1 MTSGLAMRM
10 KMNMMNK
17 RQCIEKK
24 IQQKKIYQQ
33 NIDRTLRLV
42 RRNEMKRIYQENI
55 DRELRLVR
63 RNRIRMKQN
72 SFSLPDKLNLKNVFQ
87 ENQKQKTD
95 RELRLV
101 RRNGVRHIYQQKMDR
116 TAYLIHKNDMK
127 NEVSLEISNITP
139 KNRIHSTTNTTQN
152 YLRFM

>member
-1 MTSGLAMRM
+1 MTSGLAMKMRM
-10 KMNMMNK
+10 NMNK

-42 RRNEMKRIYQENI
+42 RRNEMKRIYYQNI
-55 DRELRLVR
+55 DRAIRLVR
-63 RNRIRMKQN
+63 RNRMRMKQN
-72 SFSLPDKLNLKNVFQ
+72 SVSFLNKLDLKNVFQ
-87 ENQKQKTD
+87 EKQKQKTD

-101 RRNGVRHIYQQKMDR
+101 RRNGVRHVYQQKMNR
-116 TAYLIHKNDMK
+116 TAHLIHKNDMK

-139 KNRIHSTTNTTQN
+139 KNSILSTANTTQN
-152 YLRFM
+152 YLRFI